1 MLMVAAILL
10 IVAFQAYWLQKLF
23 MEEAAGFKKTTDIV
37 FRETM
42 YKVQAQRLKKDS
54 LFYQIIQKCSH
65 IGWSGVMFANTM
77 SGSQPYV

>member
-1 MLMVAAILL
+1 MFHFSISKLGVSRMLMVAAIFL
-10 IVAFQAYWLQKLF
+10 IVAFQAYWLQKLY

-54 LFYQIIQKCSH
+54 LFLSNH
-65 IGWSGVMFANTM
+65 S
-77 SGSQPYV
+77 